1 MRRSPPRTSTCTT
14 SGTSADRARLARLN
28 DRGTWR
34 ARERAWRPNDNGRN
48 PARSS
53 TIVQVRRG
61 PHGVELRGFEPLAFS
76 LRKLPKTNAIEPPC
90 GSRHSPQCVA
100 CVVSPFG
107 EHNWGTSPERATA
120 HTPKE
125 EAPGLPTKVE

>member
-1 MRRSPPRTSTCTT
+1 LEPPPQGDSGGPTSIY
-14 SGTSADRARLARLN
+14 SH
-28 DRGTWR
+28 
-34 ARERAWRPNDNGRN
+34 
-48 PARSS
+48 S
-53 TIVQVRRG
+53 TKPTG
-61 PHGVELRGFEPLAFS
+61 PTKKKTPSLLVTQVELRGFEPLAFS